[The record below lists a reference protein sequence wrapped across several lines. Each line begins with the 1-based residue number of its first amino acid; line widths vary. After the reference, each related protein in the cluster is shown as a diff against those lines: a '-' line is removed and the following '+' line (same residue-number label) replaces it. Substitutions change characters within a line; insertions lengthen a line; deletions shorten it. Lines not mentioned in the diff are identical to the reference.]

1 VGFGRVHNLFS
12 LYPDVIPD
20 RNCFAE
26 LLRYQL
32 LRIIICD
39 ISKLNLQRG
48 DKMSNKYIRWF
59 EEIGMEDV
67 PQVGGKNA
75 SLGEMYKKLTAQGV
89 RVPNGFG
96 ITAQAYQYVLSAN
109 NAWPKLHE
117 ALDKLNPDNVKDLQ
131 ARGAK
136 ARAII
141 AACELPKDLADEII
155 AHYRELKG
163 QYGDNVS
170 LAVRSSATAEDSPE
184 ASFAGQNDSYLNISG
199 DDALLDAYHRC
210 LVSNFTDRSIH
221 YKFDHSFDYFKV
233 DLCVVIMKMVRSDIG
248 ASGVMFSLD
257 TETGFKDVVFINAAL
272 GLGENIVQ
280 GTIEPDTFY
289 VHKPTYEKG
298 FRTVLK
304 RRLGKKE
311 QKMIFADSL
320 NTDSI
325 AVEYTRNIDTT
336 TNEQAHFSI
345 TDEDVMVLADYAI
358 KVEKHY
364 SKQQGKH
371 QPMDMEWA
379 KDGIDEQ
386 IYMVQARPET
396 VESQKTDN
404 MLKIYHLNKSSNIL
418 SRGQAVGMRVG
429 AGKVRV
435 INDVKNLSEFQ
446 PGEVLVTETT
456 TPDWEPVMKTA
467 AAIVTNHGGRT
478 CHAAIVAREL
488 GIPAI
493 VGTGDGAEVLT
504 NGQEITVSCCEGE
517 IGKVYEGILNFNIEE
532 IDLSNLDHPK
542 TKIMMNLGNPDQSF
556 GLASLPV
563 DGIGLA
569 RMEFII
575 NEYIKTHP
583 MALIHPEKLDD
594 KTQQSIADLSK
605 AYADPVDFFVK
616 TLSEGVATI
625 AAAVYPKPCV
635 VRMSDFKSN
644 EYATLLGG
652 KAFEPVESNPMIGF
666 RGAARY
672 SHPAYAEGFGL
683 ECAAMKRVRDEMG
696 FSNVILMI
704 PFCRRIEE
712 GKKALAAMA
721 QHGLTRG
728 DNDLE
733 IYVMCEIPNNVIL
746 IDEFAKLFDGF
757 SIGSNDLTQLTL
769 GVDRDSEIVAFD
781 FDERDAGV
789 KQMIKMAVEG
799 TQRNKKHSGICGQAP
814 SDYPEIAEFL
824 VKIGIDSIS
833 LTPDTVLKTIKH
845 VVELEKQMEPRKK

>member
-1 VGFGRVHNLFS
+1 
-12 LYPDVIPD
+12 
-20 RNCFAE
+20 
-26 LLRYQL
+26 
-32 LRIIICD
+32 
-39 ISKLNLQRG
+39 
-48 DKMSNKYIRWF
+48 MSNKYIRWF
-59 EEIGMEDV
+59 EEIGIDDV
-67 PQVGGKNA
+67 AQVGGKNA
-75 SLGEMYKKLTAQGV
+75 SLGEMYQQLTAQGV
-89 RVPNGFG
+89 RVPNGFAV
-96 ITAQAYQYVLSAN
+96 TAEAYRKVLDAN
-109 NAWPKLHE
+109 NAWVELHDV
-117 ALDKLNPDNVKDLQ
+117 LDGLNPDNVKDLQ

-136 ARAII
+136 ARAIV
-141 AACELPKDLADEII
+141 AACKLPQDLQTEII
-155 AHYRELKG
+155 AYYDKLKL
-163 QYGDNVS
+163 QYGDDVS

-184 ASFAGQNDSYLNISG
+184 ASFAGQNDTYLNISS
-199 DDALLDAYHRC
+199 DEALLDAYLRC

-221 YKFDHSFDYFKV
+221 YKYDNKFDYFKV

-272 GLGENIVQ
+272 GLGENVVQ
-280 GTIEPDTFY
+280 GTIDPDSFY
-289 VHKPTYEKG
+289 VHKPTFGKG
-298 FRTVLK
+298 FRAVLK

-311 QKMIFADSL
+311 QKMIFTDTL

-325 AVEYTRNIDTT
+325 AVEYTRNVDTSAD
-336 TNEQAHFSI
+336 EQSRFSI
-345 TDEDVMVLADYAI
+345 SDDDVMVLADYAI
-358 KVEKHY
+358 KVENHY
-364 SKQQGKH
+364 SKQRGQHK
-371 QPMDMEWA
+371 PMDMEWA
-379 KDGIDEQ
+379 KDGLDGH

-396 VESQKTDN
+396 VESQKSGN
-404 MLKIYHLNKSSNIL
+404 VLKIYHLKSRSTVL
-418 SRGQAVGMRVG
+418 TQGQAVGTGIG

-446 PGEVLVTETT
+446 PGEVLVTDTT

-478 CHAAIVAREL
+478 CHAAIVSREL

-493 VGTGDGAEVLT
+493 VGSDNGADILSDGT
-504 NGQEITVSCCEGE
+504 EITVSCAEGE
-517 IGKVYEGILNFNIEE
+517 IGRVYDGILEFNIEE
-532 IDLSNLDHPK
+532 TDLSNLSHPK
-542 TKIMMNLGNPDQSF
+542 TKIMMNLANPDQAF

-583 MALIHPEKLDD
+583 MALVHPEKLDE
-594 KTQQSIADLSK
+594 KTRQSIATLSS
-605 AYADPVDFFVK
+605 AFTDPVDFFVK

-652 KAFEPVESNPMIGF
+652 KPFEPVESNPMIGF

-672 SHPAYAEGFGL
+672 SHPAYAEGFAL

-696 FSNVILMI
+696 FDNVILMI
-704 PFCRRIEE
+704 PFCRRIDE
-712 GKKALAAMA
+712 GEKVLAVMDKN
-721 QHGLTRG
+721 GLKQG
-728 DNDLE
+728 ENGLE

-746 IDEFAKLFDGF
+746 IDEFSKLFDGF

-789 KQMIKMAVEG
+789 KQMIKLAVDG
-799 TQRNKKHSGICGQAP
+799 ARRNNRHSGICGQAP
-814 SDYPEIAEFL
+814 SDYPEIAEYL

-833 LTPDTVLKTIKH
+833 LSPDTVLKTIRQ
-845 VVELEKQMEPRKK
+845 VVELEKTSSL

>member
-1 VGFGRVHNLFS
+1 
-12 LYPDVIPD
+12 
-20 RNCFAE
+20 
-26 LLRYQL
+26 
-32 LRIIICD
+32 
-39 ISKLNLQRG
+39 
-48 DKMSNKYIRWF
+48 MSNKYIRWF
-59 EEIGMEDV
+59 EETGMDDV
-67 PQVGGKNA
+67 LQVGGKNA
-75 SLGEMYKKLTAQGV
+75 SLGEMYQKLTAEGV

-96 ITAQAYQYVLSAN
+96 VTAQAYEYVLTAN
-109 NAWPKLHE
+109 KVWPQLHE
-117 ALDKLNPDNVKDLQ
+117 ALDKLDPDNVKDLQ
-131 ARGAK
+131 TRGAK

-141 AACELPKDLADEII
+141 AACELPKDLAAEII
-155 AHYRELKG
+155 AHYNKLKG

-199 DDALLDAYHRC
+199 DDALLDAYQRC

-221 YKFDHSFDYFKV
+221 YKYDHSFDYFKV

-298 FRTVLK
+298 FRKVLK

-311 QKMIFADSL
+311 KKMIFADTL
-320 NTDSI
+320 NTESI

-336 TNEQAHFSI
+336 ADEQQHFSI
-345 TDEDVMVLADYAI
+345 CDEDVMVLADYAI

-371 QPMDMEWA
+371 KPMDMEWA

-396 VESQKTDN
+396 VESQKIDN
-404 MLKIYHLNKSSNIL
+404 MLKIYHLSKSSDIL

-467 AAIVTNHGGRT
+467 AAIVTDHGGRT
-478 CHAAIVAREL
+478 CHAAIVSREL

-493 VGTGDGAEVLT
+493 VGTGNGAALLT

-517 IGKVYEGILNFNIEE
+517 IGMVYEGILDFNIEE
-532 IDLSNLDHPK
+532 TDLSNLGHPK
-542 TKIMMNLGNPDQSF
+542 TKIMMNLGNPDQAF
-556 GLASLPV
+556 GLAILPV

-575 NEYIKTHP
+575 NEYIKAHP
-583 MALIHPEKLDD
+583 MALLYPEKLDEQT
-594 KTQQSIADLSK
+594 KKSIASLCK
-605 AYADPVDFFVK
+605 AYADPADFFVK

-652 KAFEPVESNPMIGF
+652 KPFEPVESNPMIGF

-696 FSNVILMI
+696 LDNVILMI

-712 GKKALAAMA
+712 GEKALAVMA
-721 QHGLTRG
+721 EHGLKRG
-728 DNDLE
+728 DNGLE

-769 GVDRDSEIVAFD
+769 GVDRDSEMVAFD
-781 FDERDAGV
+781 FDERDSGV
-789 KQMIKMAVEG
+789 KQIIKMAVEG
-799 TQRNKKHSGICGQAP
+799 ARRNKKHSGICGQAP

-833 LTPDTVLKTIKH
+833 LTPDTVLKTIKQ
-845 VVELEKQMEPRKK
+845 VVELEKQIMPSEK